1 MIKVY
6 YASEKT
12 NSYRPT
18 PWHLSSEPFVAYRG
32 NSHTYSPFQ
41 AVSSSYKPEWSE
53 GIEPTSES
61 YTSPGLKAFDKSFS
75 RIITTAKGTKLIVP
89 CSKEEDQKILL
100 VTMRGGFRGGFSRI
114 EIVSGEMISKKS
126 GNKHCCPTAHNVCVL
141 GYGGYLFSETGR
153 RCSSGQV
160 EVYSWENYFEMTSEE
175 FEFFQENR
183 DNERK

>member
-61 YTSPGLKAFDKSFS
+61 YAIAGLKSFDKSFS
-75 RIITTAKGTKLIVP
+75 KIITTAKGTKLIVP

-114 EIVSGEMISKKS
+114 DIVNGEMISKKS
-126 GNKHCCPTAHNVCVL
+126 GNKHCCPTAHTVCVL
-141 GYGGYLFSETGR
+141 GDGGYLFSETGR
-153 RCSSGQV
+153 RCPSGQV
-160 EVYSWENYFEMTSEE
+160 EIYSWENYFEMTSEE

-183 DNERK
+183 VKE